1 MSYSRSLRVLII
13 EDEADVIGAYQFALL
28 RLKSEDGFDLVDPIV
43 AGGVDD
49 AITKLETSSP
59 FHVVVLD
66 LKLPA
71 TAGGDPDAHGRSG
84 LDLLDVIIGRDGY
97 PIPVLLILTGQPTYI
112 QSYGGLSETLQNGMY
127 KGFVEQKGLDPINH
141 FRKALEAAQQYVDFG
156 IRIVDNEERPWP
168 PVTTREEDLIRRFG
182 LTNPTYAGV
191 DLQWWSAERKDEG
204 GDKPIWSK
212 VLMGHFWLKDHDME
226 TRSYFFKLEA
236 REHGE
241 ASLNAIRMLEGALQH
256 VQVPGQLFSG
266 KRSLV
271 MTAQATVSGNPPI
284 ALGQF
289 LRRPSD
295 KVGPQLESIAND
307 IADQL
312 EKLGTASDEPK
323 APSDVVWKFHE
334 LQIEKYDAAYVSLQ
348 SADELL
354 PSKLM
359 AVLKASTEK
368 PWIKWRSCQHGD
380 LHLGNV
386 SVDEYEGQARGFLI
400 DAGSMESGP
409 AGKDLA
415 AFEIALVLHQTSS
428 TDTVLEA
435 VKGMFDGSQTATSMG
450 GDLATNTVTLLQ
462 CVRKRAMQVTDEATY
477 RLLLL
482 DQALIQLGSLAYGSF
497 GNKIVRPSDAVAIY
511 RSIAGSYLSGLKGIP
526 SSL

>member
-13 EDEADVIGAYQFALL
+13 EDEADVIGAYQFALS

-49 AITKLETSSP
+49 AIMKLKTNSP

-66 LKLPA
+66 LKLPT
-71 TAGGDPDAHGRSG
+71 TAGGDPDAHGGSG
-84 LDLLDVIIGRDGY
+84 LDLLDAIIGRDDY

-112 QSYGGLSETLQNGMY
+112 QSYGGLSERLQHGMY
-127 KGFVEQKGLDPINH
+127 RGFVEQKGLDPRDH

-156 IRIVDNEERPWP
+156 VRIADDNERPWP
-168 PVTTREEDLIRRFG
+168 TVTTREEDLIRRFG
-182 LTNPTYAGV
+182 LSNPTYAGV
-191 DLQWWSAERKDEG
+191 DLQWWSAERKDDG

-241 ASLNAIRMLEGALQH
+241 ASLNAIRVLEGALQH

-266 KRSLV
+266 TRSLV
-271 MTAQATVSGNPPI
+271 VTAQATLSGNPPI

-289 LRRPSD
+289 LRRPS
-295 KVGPQLESIAND
+295 GEIGLQLELIAND

-312 EKLGTASDEPK
+312 EKLGTASDVPK
-323 APSDVVWKFHE
+323 APREVVWKFHE
-334 LQIEKYDAAYVSLQ
+334 VQIERYDAAYLRFQ
-348 SADELL
+348 SEDEFL

-359 AVLKASTEK
+359 AVLNASTEK

-386 SVDEYEGQARGFLI
+386 SVDEHDGKAHGFLI
-400 DAGSMESGP
+400 DAGSMEPGP

-415 AFEIALVLHQTSS
+415 AFEIALVLHHSS
-428 TDTVLEA
+428 SRDTVLGA
-435 VKGMFDGSQTATSMG
+435 VQGMFDGSQAAGTAEN
-450 GDLATNTVTLLQ
+450 DLATNTVTLLQ
-462 CVRKRAMQVTDEATY
+462 QVRKRALKLTDEATY

-497 GNKIVRPSDAVAIY
+497 GNKITQPSDAVAVY
-511 RSIAGSYLSGLKGIP
+511 RAIARWYLAR
-526 SSL
+526 